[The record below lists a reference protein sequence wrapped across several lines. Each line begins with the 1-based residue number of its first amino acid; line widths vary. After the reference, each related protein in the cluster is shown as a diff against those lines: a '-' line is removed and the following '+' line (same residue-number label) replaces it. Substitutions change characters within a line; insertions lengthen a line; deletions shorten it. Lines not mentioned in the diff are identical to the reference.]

1 LSIKRKLIG
10 TGIKVFKGNPGS
22 PICEP
27 ALFLG
32 ITASD
37 RGGFAQN
44 VIASLSLVR
53 PAADGYSVKE
63 LIADMELGPEPAME
77 KAIDIAVRGQ
87 IRLIYINA
95 DIDKL
100 QRSVPRSA

>member
-1 LSIKRKLIG
+1 MSIKRKLLG
-10 TGIKVFKGNPGS
+10 TGIRVFKGNPAS
-22 PICEP
+22 PLVEP

-32 ITASD
+32 ITVRA
-37 RGGFAQN
+37 RGGFAEDI
-44 VIASLSLVR
+44 IASLSLIR
-53 PAADGYSVKE
+53 PGADGYSVKE

-87 IRLIYINA
+87 IRLIYIHA

-100 QRSVPRSA
+100 VQSISRSA